1 MEIDP
6 NIRKQSFISSLKQG
20 TVFRLKGDIPF
31 ESDKYHI
38 FIVLNNEPQS
48 DTVLLLVNGTSKV
61 EKKLQILH
69 HIYRDNANR
78 TSVIIEANSYQF
90 ITKQTIIDCNEVK
103 TININAINFNSD
115 DFKPIVSDELSQS
128 DIDKVIN
135 AVLNSTNVS
144 DHIKQKIQN
153 SHIV

>member
-48 DTVLLLVNGTSKV
+48 DTILLLVNGTSKV
-61 EKKLQILH
+61 EKKLRVLH
-69 HIYRDNANR
+69 HIYHDNTNK
-78 TSVIIEANSYQF
+78 TFVIIEANAYQF
-90 ITKQTIIDCNEVK
+90 ITKQTIIDCNEVNA
-103 TININAINFNSD
+103 IDVNAINFNSD
-115 DFKPIVSDELSQS
+115 DFKPIISDELSQN
-128 DIDKVIN
+128 DIDRVIN
-135 AVLNSTNVS
+135 SVLNSTNVS
-144 DHIKQKIQN
+144 DHIKKKIK
-153 SHIV
+153 